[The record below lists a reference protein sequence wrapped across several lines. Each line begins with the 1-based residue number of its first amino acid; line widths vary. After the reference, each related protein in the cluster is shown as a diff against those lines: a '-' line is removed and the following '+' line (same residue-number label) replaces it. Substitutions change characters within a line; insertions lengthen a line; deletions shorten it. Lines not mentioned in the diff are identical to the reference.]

1 MILRSRDNGGNVK
14 NFKGLDRS
22 VKHFDAGDIHEI
34 CFSRIGMYSK
44 ERQITR
50 EEAVLLENYNGSG
63 WKHETDG
70 LPLCKPSDVKRLKT
84 IGRGSYGHISLCQM
98 QGKDYV
104 LKELIVDDAD
114 SKKLFLKEARVMN
127 NLNHQN
133 IVKFNSIYKE
143 TEIGNHGINMEYLA
157 FNFEP
162 FGQEFVAHSLRDL
175 LKFIDNYDCEGFEHL
190 HQFVATDVC
199 SGLSYLHDNNIVH
212 RDLKP
217 ENILVSNQ
225 HYCKDNKDIS
235 TLWLNK
241 PVVAKLTDFGESR
254 AKLIQT
260 ATLVHTRTNNVF
272 RGTPVFMAS
281 EIFFH
286 DGTKLRDLQ
295 DLKQMDIWSYSMI
308 LFTFLN
314 PDLKYPYHF
323 EYCKEIES
331 GNDRPATEVLKVLFG
346 RRELPCNSTKYNRCA
361 TFGIRPE
368 MRTIFSFLT
377 KKPENRDG
385 SRNLFTELND
395 LNEVDG
401 AREFENAKNIH
412 REHNEECV
420 PKICSQDHSDNE
432 VVDIEPTIEM
442 TKMSK
447 TDA

>member
-1 MILRSRDNGGNVK
+1 MVCL
-14 NFKGLDRS
+14 S
-22 VKHFDAGDIHEI
+22 V
-34 CFSRIGMYSK
+34 R
-44 ERQITR
+44 
-50 EEAVLLENYNGSG
+50 
-63 WKHETDG
+63 
-70 LPLCKPSDVKRLKT
+70 PSDVKRLKT

-143 TEIGNHGINMEYLA
+143 KSKLEIMASLWNIWPLILNH
-157 FNFEP
+157 

-175 LKFIDNYDCEGFEHL
+175 LKCIDNYDCEGFEHL

-272 RGTPVFMAS
+272 RGTPVFMAP

-295 DLKQMDIWSYSMI
+295 DLKQMDIYGHI
-308 LFTFLN
+308 
-314 PDLKYPYHF
+314 P
-323 EYCKEIES
+323 
-331 GNDRPATEVLKVLFG
+331 
-346 RRELPCNSTKYNRCA
+346 
-361 TFGIRPE
+361 
-368 MRTIFSFLT
+368 
-377 KKPENRDG
+377 
-385 SRNLFTELND
+385 
-395 LNEVDG
+395 
-401 AREFENAKNIH
+401 
-412 REHNEECV
+412 
-420 PKICSQDHSDNE
+420 
-432 VVDIEPTIEM
+432 
-442 TKMSK
+442 
-447 TDA
+447 

>member
-1 MILRSRDNGGNVK
+1 MAFKLPKLLPPRKRTAVIFDK
-14 NFKGLDRS
+14 NL
-22 VKHFDAGDIHEI
+22 
-34 CFSRIGMYSK
+34 
-44 ERQITR
+44 
-50 EEAVLLENYNGSG
+50 
-63 WKHETDG
+63 TDG

-104 LKELIVDDAD
+104 LKELIVDDVD

-143 TEIGNHGINMEYLA
+143 TEIGNHGIIMEYLA

-175 LKFIDNYDCEGFEHL
+175 LKCIDNYDCEGFEHL

-272 RGTPVFMAS
+272 RGTPVFMAP

-308 LFTFLN
+308 LFTLLN

-331 GNDRPATEVLKVLFG
+331 GNDRPATEVLKVLFW
-346 RRELPCNSTKYNRCA
+346 
-361 TFGIRPE
+361 
-368 MRTIFSFLT
+368 
-377 KKPENRDG
+377 
-385 SRNLFTELND
+385 
-395 LNEVDG
+395 
-401 AREFENAKNIH
+401 
-412 REHNEECV
+412 
-420 PKICSQDHSDNE
+420 
-432 VVDIEPTIEM
+432 
-442 TKMSK
+442 
-447 TDA
+447 